1 MMNTKKLIKMVKK
14 WQQRANLSRE
24 IISFHRS
31 TTSSSTFSSTT
42 SSSTF
47 VKKGCF
53 VVYMTDKVRYA
64 FLLCYMSSSIFQEL
78 FNISEEEFG
87 LPTGGKFYHSIQL
100 AWNI

>member
-24 IISFHRS
+24 IISFHR
-31 TTSSSTFSSTT
+31 STT